1 VAIEAPRERREA
13 DRRQRHRLAY
23 PEKRTGFDRRLP
35 ESGGLYARYVRMLH
49 AYRENPRTLLLVLV
63 IYNVLNLADL
73 VLTYRSLLLGAVEVN
88 PVMKALFDIHPIW
101 AGIVKMSIGMIVS
114 EAIWAFRRHRS
125 ALVLSIAL
133 TIGMALLFC
142 YHLFISQNLPI

>member
-1 VAIEAPRERREA
+1 V
-13 DRRQRHRLAY
+13 Y
-23 PEKRTGFDRRLP
+23 PERRTGFDRRMP
-35 ESGGLYARYVRMLH
+35 QSDGLYSRYVRMLVS
-49 AYRENPRTLLLVLV
+49 YRKNPRTLLLVLV

-73 VLTYRSLLLGAVEVN
+73 VLTYRSLLLGATEVN
-88 PVMKALFDIHPIW
+88 PFMKALFDIHPVW

-114 EAIWAFRRHRS
+114 ESIWAFRRHRS

>member
-1 VAIEAPRERREA
+1 MAIEAPNERRGP
-13 DRRQRHRLAY
+13 DRRQRHRLVY
-23 PEKRTGFDRRLP
+23 PEQRTGFDRRMP
-35 ESGGLYARYVRMLH
+35 QSDGLRSRYVRMLVN
-49 AYRENPRTLLLVLV
+49 YRENPRTLLLVLV

-88 PVMKALFDIHPIW
+88 PVMEALFDIHPVL
-101 AGIVKMSIGMIVS
+101 AGIVKMSIGMLVS

-133 TIGMALLFC
+133 TIGMAVLFC
-142 YHLFISQNLPI
+142 YHLFIGQSLPI